1 MKNTHKKIR
10 EINLVFHLIS
20 RVLPGTL
27 PALSSV
33 PPTNTPLNTSAT
45 SESSD
50 ITPKMQLRIRSI
62 PELNYLGSD
71 FYQKGV
77 LFPEYDPGSIS
88 NSPASSKASP
98 IFANTSSNTS
108 MITEYNSD
116 IPPKKINFEESK
128 ESNQIEEDSDS
139 ISNNSLL
146 SDYVAFRD
154 RQSKIMA
161 RSKFSVT
168 KDGAPMLDYR
178 CNIHKKSYLSDT
190 GLRNHMKKEH
200 HDDRA
205 VGHNHDVNK
214 FHFHGNFFFVSI
226 FHFTI
231 FFPFFYFSPL
241 LMTKTMMKMNL
252 D

>member
-1 MKNTHKKIR
+1 MKNIHKKIR

-27 PALSSV
+27 PALPSV
-33 PPTNTPLNTSAT
+33 PPTNTPLNTSTT

-50 ITPKMQLRIRSI
+50 ITPKRQLRIRSI

-88 NSPASSKASP
+88 NSSASSKASP

-116 IPPKKINFEESK
+116 IPPKKINFEDSK

-146 SDYVAFRD
+146 
-154 RQSKIMA
+154 
-161 RSKFSVT
+161 
-168 KDGAPMLDYR
+168 
-178 CNIHKKSYLSDT
+178 
-190 GLRNHMKKEH
+190 
-200 HDDRA
+200 
-205 VGHNHDVNK
+205 
-214 FHFHGNFFFVSI
+214 
-226 FHFTI
+226 
-231 FFPFFYFSPL
+231 
-241 LMTKTMMKMNL
+241 
-252 D
+252 